1 MILLQVQLM
10 KKYSYITPIGKIW
23 IAEKENKICALTLS
37 EIEYGNTCETPLIK
51 KTNTQLQEYFNKK
64 RTNFDIPLLTN
75 GTEFQ
80 EKIWKTLINIPYG
93 KTISYKELATQ
104 AGYPNAYRA
113 VGNANNKNKI
123 LIIIPCHRVISSNGK
138 ISGYAGGEK
147 VKQFLLDL
155 ESN

>member
-1 MILLQVQLM
+1 M

-64 RTNFDIPLLTN
+64 RTTFDIPLLTN